1 MITPPTPSSASI
13 RFITALHSLEVV
25 WWRPREGMV
34 IFRSGNLRFEDL
46 LVPFDG
52 LGRKLEPF
60 TLFRPLVVVGWGEDV
75 DELGENFGVCLA
87 LIQSSLPSR

>member
-1 MITPPTPSSASI
+1 
-13 RFITALHSLEVV
+13 
-25 WWRPREGMV
+25 MV

-60 TLFRPLVVVGWGEDV
+60 TLFRPLVVVGWGEDA

>member
-1 MITPPTPSSASI
+1 
-13 RFITALHSLEVV
+13 
-25 WWRPREGMV
+25 MV